1 MRTTVCPQLHTLEQ
15 LSAYEYP
22 TLTSP
27 LGPPSSDDPL
37 SVGGPWSSK
46 QRVGMGSVEMTM

>member
-1 MRTTVCPQLHTLEQ
+1 MVCPQLHTLEQ
-15 LSAYEYP
+15 LSAYKYP